1 VSSVPVDVLV
11 LATYI
16 GRDQAGAAQ
25 ATLAVINAL
34 AESTWARVTLFAYRA
49 DRSML
54 SPAVNVVLG
63 TEPPSRRFLWRI
75 DSLLAVADTRRA
87 LATVHFPRRP
97 QFVYTQNTAMGLAWR
112 ELHGDTP
119 LASHTGA
126 VITAREVLEEDVG
139 RPAIYRRLAA
149 AAVDR
154 QERRSYASPRWVHI
168 VSTRLVADQRERH
181 FGLPSGFFTVLPY
194 GVDQRRFDPDAAHPD
209 MRATLGI
216 PRDAVLVASV
226 ARLVSW
232 KHIDWVIDAVARL
245 GPSVHLVVVGD
256 GPAAPGLRARAE
268 GSGAHARI
276 HFAGHTDP
284 APWLAASD
292 VFVLPSAIESFGMVY
307 AEAMLMGLPCIG
319 RRNDP
324 PRVLSSAQD
333 VIPEGK
339 AGYCVSSV
347 DELYA
352 RLDALAGDAQT
363 RRRLG
368 AFGSDLARREYS
380 TAHYLDGL
388 RRIMREDFQL
398 ATGSGAGT

>member
-1 VSSVPVDVLV
+1 MSSAPVDVLV

-49 DRSML
+49 DTSML
-54 SPAVNVVLG
+54 SPAVNVVQA

-87 LATVHFPRRP
+87 MARVQIPRP
-97 QFVYTQNTAMGLAWR
+97 HFVYTQNTAMGLAWR

-119 LASHTGA
+119 MASHTGA

-139 RPAIYRRLAA
+139 RPALYRRLAA
-149 AAVDR
+149 AAADR

-168 VSTRLVADQRERH
+168 VSTRLVAEQRERH

-194 GVDQRRFDPDAAHPD
+194 GVDQGRFDPEAPHPD

-216 PRDAVLVASV
+216 PADATLVASV

-232 KHIDWVIDAVARL
+232 KNIDWVIDAVARM
-245 GPSVHLVVVGD
+245 GPSVHVVIVGN
-256 GPAAPGLRARAE
+256 GPAAPDLRAKAE
-268 GSGAHARI
+268 ASSARGRI

-319 RRNDP
+319 LRNDP

-347 DELYA
+347 DELRD
-352 RLDALAGDAQT
+352 RLAQLAGDRDL

-368 AFGSDLARREYS
+368 SFGSDLARREYS
-380 TAHYLDGL
+380 TEHYLDVL

-398 ATGSGAGT
+398 ATGSDAGR

>member
-1 VSSVPVDVLV
+1 MSSAPVDVLV

-49 DRSML
+49 DTSML
-54 SPAVNVVLG
+54 SPAVNVVQA

-87 LATVHFPRRP
+87 MARVQIPRP
-97 QFVYTQNTAMGLAWR
+97 HFVYTQNTAMGLAWR

-119 LASHTGA
+119 MASHTGA

-149 AAVDR
+149 AAADR

-168 VSTRLVADQRERH
+168 VSTRLVAEQRERH

-194 GVDQRRFDPDAAHPD
+194 GVDQGRFDPEAPHPD

-216 PRDAVLVASV
+216 PADATLVASV

-232 KHIDWVIDAVARL
+232 KNIDWVIDAVARM
-245 GPSVHLVVVGD
+245 GPSVHVVVVGN
-256 GPAAPGLRARAE
+256 GPAAPDLRAKAE
-268 GSGAHARI
+268 ASSARGRI

-319 RRNDP
+319 LRNDP

-347 DELYA
+347 DELRD
-352 RLDALAGDAQT
+352 RLAQLAGDRDL

-368 AFGSDLARREYS
+368 SFGSDLARREYS
-380 TAHYLDGL
+380 TEHYLDVL

-398 ATGSGAGT
+398 ATGSDAGR

>member
-1 VSSVPVDVLV
+1 MSSAPVDVLV

-49 DRSML
+49 DTSML
-54 SPAVNVVLG
+54 SPAVNVVQA

-87 LATVHFPRRP
+87 MARVQIPRP
-97 QFVYTQNTAMGLAWR
+97 HFVYTQNTAMGLAWR

-119 LASHTGA
+119 MASHTGA

-139 RPAIYRRLAA
+139 RPALYRRLAA
-149 AAVDR
+149 AAADR

-168 VSTRLVADQRERH
+168 VSTRLVAEQRERH

-194 GVDQRRFDPDAAHPD
+194 GVDQGRFDPEAPHPD

-216 PRDAVLVASV
+216 PADATLVASV

-232 KHIDWVIDAVARL
+232 KNIDWVIDAVARM
-245 GPSVHLVVVGD
+245 GPSLHVVVVGN
-256 GPAAPGLRARAE
+256 GPAAPDLRAKAE
-268 GSGAHARI
+268 ASSARGRI

-319 RRNDP
+319 LRNDP

-347 DELYA
+347 DELRD
-352 RLDALAGDAQT
+352 RLAQLAGDRDL

-368 AFGSDLARREYS
+368 SFGSDLARREYS
-380 TAHYLDGL
+380 TEHYLDVL

-398 ATGSGAGT
+398 ATGSDAGR

>member
-1 VSSVPVDVLV
+1 MSSAPVDVLV

-49 DRSML
+49 DTSML
-54 SPAVNVVLG
+54 SPAVNVVQA

-87 LATVHFPRRP
+87 MARVQVPRP
-97 QFVYTQNTAMGLAWR
+97 HFVYTQNTAMGLAWR

-119 LASHTGA
+119 MASHTGA

-149 AAVDR
+149 AAADR

-168 VSTRLVADQRERH
+168 VSTRLVAEQRERH
-181 FGLPSGFFTVLPY
+181 FGLPSRFFTILPY
-194 GVDQRRFDPDAAHPD
+194 GVDQGRFDPEVPHPD

-216 PRDAVLVASV
+216 PADATLVASV

-232 KHIDWVIDAVARL
+232 KNIDWVIDAVARMA
-245 GPSVHLVVVGD
+245 PSVHLVVVGN
-256 GPAAPGLRARAE
+256 GPAAPDLRAKAE
-268 GSGAHARI
+268 ASSARGRI

-319 RRNDP
+319 LRNDP

-347 DELYA
+347 DELHD
-352 RLDALAGDAQT
+352 RLVQLAGDRDL

-368 AFGSDLARREYS
+368 SFGSDLARREYS
-380 TAHYLDGL
+380 TEHYLDVL

-398 ATGSGAGT
+398 ATGSDAGR